1 MITPNSPVSFLDARN
16 IPRFG
21 IAVSGVVDSTG
32 PWPHV
37 IVRHIAR
44 DGTESVAKVPARD
57 VEAMPSGD
65 QIRARG
71 NARRSPSK
79 VARPMS
85 EQTKALLAARRRRSG
100 GPIDVVKSR

>member
-1 MITPNSPVSFLDARN
+1 MITPNSPVSFLDGRN

-21 IAVSGVVDSTG
+21 IAASGVVDSNG

-37 IVRHIAR
+37 IVRHISR
-44 DGTESVAKVPARD
+44 DGTESVTKVPARD

-65 QIRARG
+65 RIRAHG
-71 NARRSPSK
+71 SAGRSPSK

-85 EQTKALLAARRRRSG
+85 EQTKAFLAARRRR
-100 GPIDVVKSR
+100 

>member
-1 MITPNSPVSFLDARN
+1 MIAPNSPVSFLDGRN

-21 IAVSGVVDSTG
+21 IAVSGVVDSDG

-37 IVRHIAR
+37 MVRHTAG
-44 DGTESVAKVPARD
+44 DGAESVAKVPARD

-85 EQTKALLAARRRRSG
+85 EETKAVLAARRRR
-100 GPIDVVKSR
+100 